1 MSKID
6 NDKYML
12 VSAKQLS
19 YTIPAEKM
27 VDCWSGLLRG
37 MDEMTLY
44 SEEQIYQIAV
54 NANRKGLSRW
64 ARVAVDKS
72 QKNHLHVFTNPH
84 PIFDLVFKK
93 VIEIDYD
100 QQKRNYAN
108 T

>member
-19 YTIPAEKM
+19 CTIPAINI
-27 VDCWSGLLRG
+27 VDCWAELIRG
-37 MDEMTLY
+37 MDETTVY

-54 NANRKGLSRW
+54 KANSKGLSRW

-72 QKNHLHVFTNPH
+72 
-84 PIFDLVFKK
+84 KK
-93 VIEIDYD
+93 KPLTCVY
-100 QQKRNYAN
+100 
-108 T
+108 

>member
-27 VDCWSGLLRG
+27 VDCWSELLRG
-37 MDEMTLY
+37 MEEKTLC

-54 NANRKGLSRW
+54 RANRKELSRW

-72 QKNHLHVFTNPH
+72 RKNHLHVFTNPH

-100 QQKRNYAN
+100 QRDF
-108 T
+108 

>member
-19 YTIPAEKM
+19 YTISAEKM
-27 VDCWSGLLRG
+27 VDCWSELLRG
-37 MDEMTLY
+37 MEEMTMY

-54 NANRKGLSRW
+54 RANSKGLSRL

-72 QKNHLHVFTNPH
+72 RKNHLHVFTNPH

-100 QQKRNYAN
+100 QRDF
-108 T
+108 